1 MMSLKSGCVRE
12 MFQGNVNTPC
22 AVQVLEVKRLSANS
36 AAGSA
41 PAAERFR
48 LSISDG
54 IHFMQAMVATQLNP
68 RVSNEE
74 IKKDTV
80 IQLEDCICNLIQGR
94 RIVII
99 LKVEILGQPGH
110 QIGSPV
116 SIEDSAPSA
125 APAAASTA
133 QTFQGKPVTPPTSV
147 KVPTDSF
154 KYSSAPPS
162 YSGKGPIAKDA

>member
-1 MMSLKSGCVRE
+1 MISAGRIRA
-12 MFQGNVNTPC
+12 MFQVTVNTPW
-22 AVQVLEVKRLSANS
+22 AVPVLEVKRLSAS
-36 AAGSA
+36 STAGSA
-41 PAAERFR
+41 PATERFR

-99 LKVEILGQPGH
+99 LKVEILSQPGQ

-116 SIEDSAPSA
+116 NIEDSAPSA
-125 APAAASTA
+125 APAAGSAA
-133 QTFQGKPVTPPTSV
+133 PAFQGKPITPPTAV
-147 KVPTDSF
+147 KVPADSF

-162 YSGKGPIAKDA
+162 YSGKGPIARDS

>member
-1 MMSLKSGCVRE
+1 MMSLKSGCIRE
-12 MFQGNVNTPC
+12 MFQGTVNTPC
-22 AVQVLEVKRLSANS
+22 AVQVLEVKRLSS
-36 AAGSA
+36 SSTAGSA

-74 IKKDTV
+74 IKKDTI
-80 IQLEDCICNLIQGR
+80 IQLEDCICNLIQNR

-99 LKVEILGQPGH
+99 LKVEILAQPGH

-116 SIEDSAPSA
+116 NIEDSSPSA
-125 APAAASTA
+125 APAAAA
-133 QTFQGKPVTPPTSV
+133 APAFQGKPITPPTVV
-147 KVPTDSF
+147 KAPTDSF
-154 KYSSAPPS
+154 KYTSAPPS
-162 YSGKGPIAKDA
+162 YSGKGPIARDS

>member
-1 MMSLKSGCVRE
+1 MSLKSGCVRE

-74 IKKDTV
+74 IKK
-80 IQLEDCICNLIQGR
+80 EDLLLIGN
-94 RIVII
+94 
-99 LKVEILGQPGH
+99 
-110 QIGSPV
+110 
-116 SIEDSAPSA
+116 
-125 APAAASTA
+125 
-133 QTFQGKPVTPPTSV
+133 
-147 KVPTDSF
+147 
-154 KYSSAPPS
+154 
-162 YSGKGPIAKDA
+162 

>member
-1 MMSLKSGCVRE
+1 MSLKSGCVRE

-68 RVSNEE
+68 RVFRLSRM
-74 IKKDTV
+74 D
-80 IQLEDCICNLIQGR
+80 LS
-94 RIVII
+94 
-99 LKVEILGQPGH
+99 
-110 QIGSPV
+110 GSRPV
-116 SIEDSAPSA
+116 M
-125 APAAASTA
+125 
-133 QTFQGKPVTPPTSV
+133 
-147 KVPTDSF
+147 TDSKRDLLVITVLEVF
-154 KYSSAPPS
+154 
-162 YSGKGPIAKDA
+162 IFN